1 MKTYIFKI
9 YGRVQGVGYR
19 YFALQKA
26 NLLNVK
32 GFVKNMYDGSVYVV
46 AQGDEKNIDIF
57 KEYLKKGPNFS
68 NVERIKI
75 EVVYLEDKYNNF
87 NIEV

>member
-1 MKTYIFKI
+1 
-9 YGRVQGVGYR
+9 
-19 YFALQKA
+19 
-26 NLLNVK
+26 
-32 GFVKNMYDGSVYVV
+32 MYDGSVYVV